1 MESITTPCRG
11 ICKLSDKVKLCY
23 GCYRTRLEIVTWDK
37 LSDEAKLVLLDK
49 LKDRKEIFGDIKSD
63 I

>member
-1 MESITTPCRG
+1 MIQKPCIG
-11 ICKLSDKVKLCY
+11 ICKLNDKIKLCC

-37 LSDEAKLVLLDK
+37 LSDEAKLVLLGK

-63 I
+63 LQ